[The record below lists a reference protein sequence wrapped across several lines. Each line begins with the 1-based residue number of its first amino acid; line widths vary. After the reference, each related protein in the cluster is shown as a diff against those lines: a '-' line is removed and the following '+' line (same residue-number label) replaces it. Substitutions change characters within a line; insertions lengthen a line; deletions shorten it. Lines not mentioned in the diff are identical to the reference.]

1 MSFAGTPAW
10 NSRANGSH
18 EARSIDSFDLSN
30 HLSALQPG
38 QNILS
43 LHGLNV
49 SASSS
54 DFIISAALTAGQGN
68 ADGEARISPA
78 AIEYTGPIL
87 LTKSLPVKSR
97 VLDDV
102 TWSALNETIFAVG
115 PVAET
120 LRITEIMYHPQGN
133 GDPNEE
139 YIKLKNI
146 GTEPLSLNRVT
157 LTHGID
163 FSFPDSEL
171 ASGQTMVI
179 VKDLEAFE
187 ARYGTDINVA
197 GQYSGKLSN
206 SGERIRL
213 EDAVGQTVLD
223 FEYSDSWYGATDGR
237 GYALTIIDAAH
248 TDPDNWNEKHA
259 WRVSVDQGG
268 SPR

>member
-1 MSFAGTPAW
+1 VPDGLAMVRLAD
-10 NSRANGSH
+10 GSH
-18 EARSIDSFDLSN
+18 EARSIEYFDLSN

-68 ADGEARISPA
+68 ADGDTRISPA
-78 AIEYTGPIL
+78 AIEYTGPVSL
-87 LTKSLPVKSR
+87 ARSLPVKSR
-97 VLDDV
+97 VLDNV
-102 TWSALNETIFAVG
+102 TWSALNETTFAVG
-115 PVAET
+115 PVAEN
-120 LRITEIMYHPQGN
+120 LRITEIMYHPQDT

-146 GTEPLSLNRVT
+146 GTEPLSLNLVKF
-157 LTHGID
+157 THGID
-163 FSFPDSEL
+163 FTFPDNDL
-171 ASGQTMVI
+171 ASEQTLVI
-179 VKDLEAFE
+179 VKDLEVFKT
-187 ARYGTDINVA
+187 RYGTDIHVA

-206 SGERIRL
+206 NGERIRL

-223 FEYSDSWYGATDGR
+223 FEYSDSWYSATDGR
-237 GYALTIIDAAH
+237 GYSLTIIDAAQ
-248 TDPDNWNEKHA
+248 TDPKSWHEKHA